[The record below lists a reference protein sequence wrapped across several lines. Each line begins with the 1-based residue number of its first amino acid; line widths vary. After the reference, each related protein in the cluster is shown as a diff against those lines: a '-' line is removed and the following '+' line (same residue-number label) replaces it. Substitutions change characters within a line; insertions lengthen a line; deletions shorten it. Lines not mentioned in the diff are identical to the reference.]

1 MDAWMHGC
9 MDAWMH
15 GCMDAW
21 MHRCTDAWMHGCMYA
36 EATLQPNK
44 AQAGQRYL
52 DRNSALQWENDI
64 FVILGAKSVPSDQI
78 GQPGLAD
85 QSNLRVRSALPRE
98 NEVFVCFS
106 DWLATARRLV

>member
-21 MHRCTDAWMHGCMYA
+21 MHGCMYA
-36 EATLQPNK
+36 EATVESNK
-44 AQAGQRYL
+44 AQAGQWYL

-64 FVILGAKSVPSDQI
+64 FVILGPKSGPSDQI
-78 GQPGLAD
+78 GPPGHLA
-85 QSNLRVRSALPRE
+85 STCVHHNIG
-98 NEVFVCFS
+98 NELTVEVN
-106 DWLATARRLV
+106 